1 MACNCHLLNQVAD
14 RKRALHIRCPFETSI
29 NRKPAVQ
36 SGLSS
41 APMNVTLGKAASTP
55 GPKAVLGLATY
66 SAPNTDVGAL
76 PSL

>member
-41 APMNVTLGKAASTP
+41 APMNVTLGEAASTP